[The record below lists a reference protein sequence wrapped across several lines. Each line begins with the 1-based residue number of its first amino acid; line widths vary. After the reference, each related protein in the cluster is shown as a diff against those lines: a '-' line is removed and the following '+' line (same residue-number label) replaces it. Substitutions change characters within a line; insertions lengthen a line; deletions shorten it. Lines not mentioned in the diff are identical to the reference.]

1 MKILV
6 LSDSHGDRWRL
17 LKAVDAQPSAKYIIH
32 LGDGARDM
40 AGLEN
45 LPGRITLQ
53 VRGNCDF
60 GSPLPANALAE
71 AQGVRIFCSHGHTE
85 HVKYG
90 LQVLCDKAR
99 AQAARI
105 ALYGHTHEPVTAVL
119 DGLYLMNPGSIRAG
133 SYGMIDLEP
142 GGILCHTATLSRRAP

>member
-1 MKILV
+1 MMRVLV

-60 GSPLPANALAE
+60 GSELPTFL
-71 AQGVRIFCSHGHTE
+71 QGKLNGVSYYACHGHME
-85 HVKYG
+85 SVKYTDS
-90 LQVLCDKAR
+90 VLWEKAR
-99 AQAARI
+99 EFGASLV
-105 ALYGHTHEPVTAVL
+105 LYGHTHRAVTEYR
-119 DGLYLMNPGSIRAG
+119 DGVWLMNPGSVHQG
-133 SYGMIDLEP
+133 EYGVIDVTEQGVLP
-142 GGILCHTATLSRRAP
+142 ILMKIP